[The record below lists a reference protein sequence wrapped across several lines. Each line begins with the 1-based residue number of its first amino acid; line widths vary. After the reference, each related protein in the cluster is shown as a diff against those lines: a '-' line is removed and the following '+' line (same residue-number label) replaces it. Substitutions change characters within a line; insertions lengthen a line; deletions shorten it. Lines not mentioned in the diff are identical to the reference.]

1 MSGKMESNGSGSA
14 LRCEARGLMMVA
26 SAIEN
31 CCKCGK
37 EISVKEITSYK
48 VLANFRL
55 ICAACAI
62 EDGLIAPPQQI
73 KTASGPSKKQP
84 RRN

>member
-1 MSGKMESNGSGSA
+1 
-14 LRCEARGLMMVA
+14 MMVA

-31 CCKCGK
+31 CCKCGQ
-37 EISVKEITSYK
+37 EISLKEVTSYK

-55 ICAACAI
+55 ICADCAMK
-62 EDGLIAPPQQI
+62 DGLIPPPQQI

-84 RRN
+84 QRN